1 MTRVSAVSSKSGL
14 TLIETL
20 LYSGIL
26 AIFMLFTFLLVSE
39 LLSSNAQTRDNIE
52 VIEEAEF
59 ILGKVNWAMSDAAYI
74 TLPATNTVAALL
86 DVGASTG
93 ESRRF
98 EVAAGGGLS
107 LSIGGATGVRVN
119 SAKTRVTLFGAE
131 NIYDPDTGQ
140 ILIKIKLKV
149 EKEVGAETVSVIAS
163 STLETTYAL

>member
-98 EVAAGGGLS
+98 EVAAGGGLN